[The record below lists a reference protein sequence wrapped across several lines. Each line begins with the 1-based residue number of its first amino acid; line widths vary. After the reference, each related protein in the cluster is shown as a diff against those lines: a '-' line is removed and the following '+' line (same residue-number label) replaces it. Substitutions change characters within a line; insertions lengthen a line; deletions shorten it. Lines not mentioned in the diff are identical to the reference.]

1 MVDRI
6 ERIKTALAG
15 SDWRAWEATVED
27 FVELLRDPGAIST
40 SETGELVDRFCDP
53 RMKWEVKQAMAKAA
67 PRLPPMWTARVLAL
81 LIKDANQYVRS
92 AAKRAQRQMDQTAI
106 MEDED
111 RPRMGIAEELV
122 AKAAKIGGDEAAQV
136 INEVLFNAHGLA
148 MAEFAHE
155 LATIVQQITTAE
167 KMLVRQISEPEKK
180 RVGGA
185 LKDMKASVKI
195 LTDFVEDLRWLA
207 KGRELAFAK
216 TNANDVL
223 RAVQSGAR
231 VTRGVRLRTPQI
243 KDLQFD
249 AVHERLVRALTNIVN
264 NAVEASPKGGI
275 VVVDAARSTDGLEV
289 VFQITD
295 QGPGISKDDRED
307 IFRMGRSNPVKRD
320 KGHSG
325 LGLYVA
331 RKVVVAEHNGLIN
344 IDDAPGGG
352 TIFRVRIPI
361 EAPSRRRHGT
371 EQ

>member
-1 MVDRI
+1 MVERT
-6 ERIKTALAG
+6 ERIKAALAG
-15 SDWRAWEATVED
+15 SDWRAWEAAVED
-27 FVELLRDPGAIST
+27 LVELLREPGAISS
-40 SETGELVDRFCDP
+40 SEAGEYVDRFCDP
-53 RMKWEVKQAMAKAA
+53 RMKWEVKQTMAKAA
-67 PRLPPMWTARVLAL
+67 SRLPPMWATRVLAM

-92 AAKRAQRQMDQTAI
+92 AAKRAQHQLDQTAI

-155 LATIVQQITTAE
+155 LSHVIQQITTAE
-167 KMLVRQISEPEKK
+167 KMLVRQLPEPERK
-180 RVGGA
+180 RANGP
-185 LKDMKASVKI
+185 LKDMKASIKA
-195 LTDFVEDLRWLA
+195 LTDFVEELRWLA
-207 KGRELAFAK
+207 KGRELTFAK

-223 RAVQSGAR
+223 KAVQSAAK
-231 VTRGVRLRTPQI
+231 TSRGVKVRAPQV
-243 KDLQFD
+243 KDLLFD
-249 AVHERLVRALTNIVN
+249 GVHERLVRALTNIVN
-264 NAVEASPKGGI
+264 NAVEVSPKGGI
-275 VVVDAARSTDGLEV
+275 VVVDAEKATDGLEI
-289 VFQITD
+289 VFKITD
-295 QGPGISKDDRED
+295 QGPGIPKDMRED
-307 IFRMGRSNPVKRD
+307 IFRMGRTSKRNE
-320 KGHSG
+320 GHSG

-361 EAPSRRRHGT
+361 EAPSRRRLGM